1 MKRTA
6 FLILLLMFTLAFNIN
21 TTVNAAQTRQVESQ
35 GHSGGD
41 LNWNRTY
48 DGPIHGHGDSLV
60 EVSTGGYAI
69 VGRYHNYTP
78 TDYTPIVTIEDTIL
92 IRTDEDGNQ
101 LWNKTYDNTLF
112 IASIIEVSS
121 GGFLLAGQTGEVIR
135 TDFDGNVVW
144 NVTYNIGCKSLIEVS
159 TGGFALAGTDD
170 NEGNRESD
178 VRLIHI
184 NTDGTILWTNTLRN
198 PGWDDGSAVI
208 EVSTGGF
215 AIAGG
220 LSVSSN
226 LHKALI
232 RYDSNGNIQWNETY
246 LRGGASDVVEVSSG
260 GFAMVA
266 SEGSVSYLIR
276 ISETGDQLWRTDYD
290 VYDLHHILE
299 MSTGGYAIFGEDGG
313 LWLGRTFTNGT
324 LFWHKEYTWD
334 IDPWGGDIVEA
345 SSGNIVIT
353 GTLEIFDY
361 ESLRYFED
369 IYLASI
375 DSGPDISVL
384 EGEDWFPLIIIMS
397 FFSSIVVVWA
407 FIRSRRI
414 IVVD

>member
-1 MKRTA
+1 
-6 FLILLLMFTLAFNIN
+6 MFTFTFNIN
-21 TTVNAAQTRQVESQ
+21 TTVNAAQIIQIEDQ

-41 LNWNRTY
+41 INWNRTY
-48 DGPIHGHGDSLV
+48 DGPIHGHGDSLI

-78 TDYTPIVTIEDTIL
+78 TGYTPIPTIEDTIL

-101 LWNKTYDNTLF
+101 LWNRTYDTELF
-112 IASIIEVSS
+112 VASIIEVSS
-121 GGFLLAGQTGEVIR
+121 GGFLLAGQTGAVIR
-135 TDFDGNVVW
+135 TDSDGNILW
-144 NVTYNIGCKSLIEVS
+144 NATYNIGCNSLIEVS
-159 TGGFALAGTDD
+159 SGGFALAGSYPGGGFGTTD
-170 NEGNRESD
+170 
-178 VRLIHI
+178 VKLIRI

-198 PGWDDGSAVI
+198 EGWDDGSALI

-220 LSVSSN
+220 LSVFSDQ
-226 LHKALI
+226 HKALI
-232 RYDSNGNIQWNETY
+232 RYDSNGNILWNKTY
-246 LRGGASDVVEVSSG
+246 LRGNGNDVVEVSSG
-260 GFAMVA
+260 GFALVA
-266 SEGSVSYLIR
+266 SEGAYSYLIR

-290 VYDLHHILE
+290 VYILHHILE
-299 MSTGGYAIFGEDGG
+299 MSTGGYAILGEDGG

-334 IDPWGGDIVEA
+334 INPWGGDIVEA

-353 GTLEIFDY
+353 GTLETFNY

-375 DSGPDISVL
+375 DDGPDIAML
-384 EGEDWFPLIIIMS
+384 ESQDWVPLILIIS
-397 FFSSIVVVWA
+397 FFSSIVIVWV

-414 IVVD
+414 IVID